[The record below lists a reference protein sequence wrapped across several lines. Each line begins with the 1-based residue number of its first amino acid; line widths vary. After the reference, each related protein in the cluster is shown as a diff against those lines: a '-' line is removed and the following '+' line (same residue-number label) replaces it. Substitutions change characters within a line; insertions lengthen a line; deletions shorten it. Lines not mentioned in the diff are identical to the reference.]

1 MRSPSRFRRW
11 IIISAVLLN
20 GLVMAAM
27 VLSLHRSY
35 RENET
40 RAEVSA
46 QNLLL
51 VLSQKVEDNFAKV
64 DLVLQSLTEV
74 AQRGMGR
81 GGGDPERFN
90 AVIER
95 NLILLEE
102 IGAMG
107 MADETGRVRAGK
119 NITPQVQ
126 LNIADRE
133 YFSRLRE
140 SPRAGLVVTTPIF
153 TRIGQEWGIPLA
165 RRIDRP
171 DGSFA
176 GIVYADVRLA
186 HLQRLFESLDAGP
199 HGSIAL
205 RDIELGLTVRHPAS
219 DAFPLGGKATSP
231 ELRAQIE
238 AGEMA
243 GRYKSVQPVD
253 QIERLFVFT
262 KLKGYPY
269 YLVVGSAP
277 VDYLSQWRDDVV
289 QMAVLAALFMGVSI
303 ASVWL
308 ILRQRAQQQAALDA
322 LRTSEA
328 KLAAILE
335 NAGASIFVKDSNYHY
350 VFANRSVLDFAG
362 AASLDDMVGR
372 NDEQFYT
379 TETAD
384 VLREHDRRV
393 IEDGETLRV
402 IVYLASRRGQTKH
415 TMSVRMPM
423 RRPDGSIY
431 ALCGISTDV
440 TELIRVQ
447 RRENVR
453 SQVLEMLA
461 RHEPLLQIL
470 DRLVRG
476 IEADEDGLRCAIV
489 LIEGRPKR
497 LRTAAAPSLPDF
509 FNQAINGQ
517 EVSYGARSC
526 GHAAFTGERIVA
538 EDIQTHPFWAAMREV
553 AAQAGVRSCWAEPIR
568 LSSGEVIGTFAIY
581 HARSKTP
588 QAHEIEFIESAAHL
602 AGIAIER
609 QRNDAELKIGA
620 QVFETS
626 QEAIMVTDA
635 ANRIIAV
642 NQAFTQITGYSRAE
656 AIGATPHLLSS
667 GRQDAAFYQ
676 DMRQALARS
685 GNWQGEIW
693 NRRKNGE
700 LFVEWLTIHSV
711 QDPEGSG
718 LRRIALFTDITD
730 RKQADELAWHHANF
744 DLLTQLPNRRL
755 FFDRLEHAIM
765 RAQRDSSRLALLFI
779 DLDHF
784 KQVNDMQGHAMG
796 DALLVETAQRL
807 SASVSEVDT
816 VARLGGD
823 EFVIILSEFAHPQDI
838 ERVAL
843 CLLDA
848 MRQPFDLDGQ
858 TTHITASIGIV
869 VYPDDG
875 LDAHSLLRNAD
886 QAMHAA
892 KGQGRN
898 SFSYFTAAMQQDA
911 QQRRH
916 LLTDL
921 RGALEKG
928 QFELVYQ
935 PIVDLATGR
944 ICKTEALLRWRHP
957 QHGLVSPAVFIP
969 LAEESGLIH
978 GIGDW
983 VFREAMHFTQGLIK
997 RTGVPLQ
1004 TSVNVSPVQF
1014 ANEAFPAQWMEHL
1027 QQNGISGAALV
1038 VEITEGILIH
1048 HRPEVVRKLEDL
1060 RQAGITVAIDDFG
1073 TGYSSLSYIKR
1084 FDIDVLKIDQSFVR
1098 DMVSDFSSQALVEAI
1113 IVMAHKLGLEVVA
1126 EGIETAEQRDLL
1138 VALGCDYG
1146 QGYFLSRPVSAQA
1159 FEQLL
1164 LAQP

>member
-1 MRSPSRFRRW
+1 MRSPSRFSRW

-20 GLVMAAM
+20 GLVMVAM

-35 RENET
+35 RESET

-81 GGGDPERFN
+81 GGFDPERFN

-95 NLILLEE
+95 NLLLLEE

-153 TRIGQEWGIPLA
+153 TRIGQEWVIPLA
-165 RRIDRP
+165 RRVDRP

-176 GIVYADVRLA
+176 GIVYAHVRLA
-186 HLQRLFESLDAGP
+186 HLQRLFETLDAGP
-199 HGSIAL
+199 HGSIGL

-219 DAFPLGGKATSP
+219 DAFPLGGKATSS

-277 VDYLSQWRDDVV
+277 VDYLSQWRDDVA

-308 ILRQRAQQQAALDA
+308 ILRQRAQQQAALDD
-322 LRTSEA
+322 LQTSEA
-328 KLAAILE
+328 KLAAILA
-335 NAGASIFVKDSNYHY
+335 NAGASIYMKDSGYRY
-350 VFANRSVLDFAG
+350 LFANRRILTLTEASSPETLTGQTDEQLVD
-362 AASLDDMVGR
+362 AASV
-372 NDEQFYT
+372 
-379 TETAD
+379 A

-393 IEDGETLRV
+393 IENGETLQVIERV
-402 IVYLASRRGQTKH
+402 VSLHGHRAIQVL
-415 TMSVRMPM
+415 SVKMPM

-431 ALCGISTDV
+431 ALCGISTDI

-489 LIEGRPKR
+489 LIEGSPKR
-497 LRTAAAPSLPDF
+497 LRTAAAPNLPDF
-509 FNQAINGQ
+509 FNQAIDSK
-517 EVSYGARSC
+517 EVGIDVRSC
-526 GHAAFTGERIVA
+526 GHAAFAGERIVV
-538 EDIQTHPFWAAMREV
+538 EDIQAHPLWTSSREV

-568 LSSGEVIGTFAIY
+568 LSTGEVIGTFAIY
-581 HARSKTP
+581 HASPKAP

-609 QRNDAELKIGA
+609 QRQDAELKIAA
-620 QVFETS
+620 QVFESS
-626 QEAIMVTDA
+626 QEAMMVTDA
-635 ANRIIAV
+635 GDCIIAV
-642 NQAFTQITGYSRAE
+642 NQAFTQVTGYARAE
-656 AIGATPHLLSS
+656 AIGATPRLLSS
-667 GRQDAAFYQ
+667 GRHDAAFFRTMQ
-676 DMRQALARS
+676 DAFEHT
-685 GNWQGEIW
+685 GNWQGELW
-693 NRRKNGE
+693 NRRKNGD
-700 LFVEWLTIHSV
+700 LYVAWMSIHTV
-711 QDPEGSG
+711 RGDG
-718 LRRIALFTDITD
+718 LRRISLFSDITE
-730 RKQADELAWHHANF
+730 RKQTDELAWRHANF

-755 FFDRLEHAIM
+755 FFDRLEHDIM
-765 RAQRDSSRLALLFI
+765 HAQRDSSRLALLFI

-823 EFVIILSEFAHPQDI
+823 EFAIILSEFAHPQDI
-838 ERVAL
+838 ERVAI
-843 CLLDA
+843 CLVDA

-858 TTHITASIGIV
+858 ITHITASIGIV

-911 QQRRH
+911 QERRH

-921 RGALEKG
+921 HGALEKG

-957 QHGLVSPAVFIP
+957 QHGLVGPAAFIP

-978 GIGDW
+978 SIGDW

-1014 ANEAFPAQWMEHL
+1014 SNETFPAQWMEHL

-1098 DMVSDFSSQALVEAI
+1098 DMASDFSSQALVEAI